1 MPQRFLISDL
11 IIFSASTCREVIQT
25 TTTNPIFTYTSAAGD
40 YAERMANAMLEKV
53 KDKSLI
59 AAGGPERQ
67 CLGWQGRTINET
79 ARRSAALSATTK
91 PPSASTTRARRTP
104 ASDASKRPWG

>member
-59 AAGGPERQ
+59 AAGGPSD
-67 CLGWQGRTINET
+67 
-79 ARRSAALSATTK
+79 SA
-91 PPSASTTRARRTP
+91 
-104 ASDASKRPWG
+104 